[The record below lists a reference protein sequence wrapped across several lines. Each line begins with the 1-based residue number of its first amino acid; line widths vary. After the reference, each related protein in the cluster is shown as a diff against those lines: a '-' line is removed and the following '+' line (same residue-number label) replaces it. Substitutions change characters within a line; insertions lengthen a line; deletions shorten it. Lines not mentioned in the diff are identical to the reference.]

1 MAIRR
6 LAHPLEIKGQA
17 LRALADKGRDN
28 ATDTWNVTGQ
38 LLDIGDRKEAVRT
51 LAESV
56 TTRVR
61 AEVNHFKGDALVVTG
76 KLANTAEGIVEAIEG
91 NL

>member
-1 MAIRR
+1 MSLRR
-6 LAHPLEIKGQA
+6 SPHPLQIKGESLRDQA
-17 LRALADKGRDN
+17 EKARDN

-38 LLDIGDRKEAVRT
+38 LLGIGDRKEAVKT

-56 TTRVR
+56 SSRVR
-61 AEVNHFKGDALVVTG
+61 SEVNLVKGNVLIKTG
-76 KLANTAEGIVEAIEG
+76 KLARKAEGIVEAIEG